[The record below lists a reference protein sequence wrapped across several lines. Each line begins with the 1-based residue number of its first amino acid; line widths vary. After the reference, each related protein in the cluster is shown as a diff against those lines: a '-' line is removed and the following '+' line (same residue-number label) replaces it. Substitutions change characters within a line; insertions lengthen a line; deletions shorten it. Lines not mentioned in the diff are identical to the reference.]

1 MPILKACYKIEARGE
16 NIMSWID
23 SIKAYIPCNEQEARD
38 RDIILYCIDKFEDVL
53 TRNNE
58 VAHITSSGFVM
69 NKARDRILMV
79 YHNIYN
85 SWSWT
90 GGHADGEEDL
100 LGVAIREVTEET
112 GVKGVTPVC
121 TDIFSLDVL
130 TVEGHIKK
138 GRYVAPHLHL
148 SVTYLLQA
156 DEGEDLV
163 VKEDENSGVKWIPA
177 KEVNRYSSE
186 PYMIKVYEKLI
197 SKAKEENKNL

>member
-1 MPILKACYKIEARGE
+1 M
-16 NIMSWID
+16 NWID
-23 SIKAYIPCNEQEARD
+23 SIRAYIPCNEQETRD

-69 NKARDRILMV
+69 NEARDRILMV

-112 GVKGVTPVC
+112 GVKGVTPVS
-121 TDIFSLDVL
+121 TEIFSLDVL
-130 TVEGHIKK
+130 TVEGHIKR

-148 SVTYLLQA
+148 SVAYFLEA
-156 DEGEDLV
+156 DEGEELV

-177 KEVNRYSSE
+177 EEVNRYSSE
-186 PYMIKVYEKLI
+186 PYMIRLYEKLI
-197 SKAKEENKNL
+197 SKSQMGNSNL